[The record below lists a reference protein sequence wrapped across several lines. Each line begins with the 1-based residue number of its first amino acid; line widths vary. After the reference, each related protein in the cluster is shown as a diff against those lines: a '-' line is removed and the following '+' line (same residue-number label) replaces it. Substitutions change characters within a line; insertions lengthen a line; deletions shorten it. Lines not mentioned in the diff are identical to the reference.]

1 MCKRGISAEVVP
13 PASQRLRAKKWLGN
27 RLSFPADPDAFPLRE
42 ELCATARRKRA
53 KECARRYAIAAGRLI
68 DEQLLVTT
76 FKARLS
82 VRRDLT
88 DQCICITIMQLHYQE
103 EVMPPMLTSKVTA
116 RAQTTLPPG
125 VRKVLSLG
133 PGERVGYVIEG
144 NDVRLVNASA
154 LDNRDPVLTSFL
166 ELLVQ
171 DLEQHPERV
180 AAFPRSLLERARAA
194 VAGVEIDHDAE
205 IEDAITI

>member
-1 MCKRGISAEVVP
+1 
-13 PASQRLRAKKWLGN
+13 
-27 RLSFPADPDAFPLRE
+27 
-42 ELCATARRKRA
+42 
-53 KECARRYAIAAGRLI
+53 
-68 DEQLLVTT
+68 
-76 FKARLS
+76 
-82 VRRDLT
+82 
-88 DQCICITIMQLHYQE
+88 
-103 EVMPPMLTSKVTA
+103 MPPMLTSKVTA